1 MSGTENQESA
11 VIYSTK
17 EIVERI
23 DRRLDHLESISE
35 GAFTRVEGAALATR
49 VGILET
55 DASGTKAVAKALL
68 ASGKDRFSRNEKIVG
83 LIFGM
88 VALVPSIT
96 SIINIFTG

>member
-1 MSGTENQESA
+1 MTDFEVQESA

-23 DRRLDHLESISE
+23 DKRLDHLESISE
-35 GAFTRVEGAALATR
+35 SAFTRIEGSALAAR

-83 LIFGM
+83 LVFGV

-96 SIINIFTG
+96 SIVNLFSH